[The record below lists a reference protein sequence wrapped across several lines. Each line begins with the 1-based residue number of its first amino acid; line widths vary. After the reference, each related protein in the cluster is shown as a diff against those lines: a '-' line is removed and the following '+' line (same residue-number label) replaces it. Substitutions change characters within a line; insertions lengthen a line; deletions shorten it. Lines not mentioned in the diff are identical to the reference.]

1 MQSAALVGTPKLIYD
16 GWLVGCAGGIITLK
30 KFNGILEIILTMN

>member
-1 MQSAALVGTPKLIYD
+1 MQSAPGTFGTPKLMI
-16 GWLVGCAGGIITLK
+16 GCAGGIITMK